1 MTTVTG
7 TTKLVCPECRH
18 ENEPERIYCHS
29 CGSRLDR
36 SAVKVR
42 NTEQTAEATRQWVRK
57 LFDPQRAKIRAYSL
71 KVIKLILAACMLAA
85 LVQIV
90 LPPDV
95 PAPVKTDIAASQ
107 IRMDLE
113 NATTRGQPAHVQ
125 YTQDQVNAFLTYAL
139 KAKQSSLDK
148 PLLVFKRVVV
158 QFGEG
163 TCALTV
169 ERSLFGYSVYTRSI
183 YQPVLMGGKIEAVNK
198 GASIGRLSIHP
209 QASQIINVLFSDV
222 WSALNREIKL
232 VTKLGK
238 IEFHDKSV
246 VLMTDRAS

>member
-1 MTTVTG
+1 VTTVTG

-29 CGSRLDR
+29 CGTRLDR

-42 NTEQTAEATRQWVRK
+42 NTEQTAEDTRQRVRR

-71 KVIKLILAACMLAA
+71 KLIKVILASCVLAA
-85 LVQIV
+85 LVQVV

-95 PAPVKTDIAASQ
+95 PSPIKSDIAASQ

-113 NATTRGQPAHVQ
+113 NATTRRQPPQLQ
-125 YTQDQVNAFLTYAL
+125 YTQDQVNAFLAYAL

-169 ERSLFGYSVYTRSI
+169 ERSFFGYSVYTRSI
-183 YQPVLMGGKIEAVNK
+183 YQPVLTGGKIEAVSK
-198 GASIGRLSIHP
+198 GASVGRLAIHP
-209 QASQIINVLFSDV
+209 QASQIINLLFGDV

-232 VTKLGK
+232 VSKLGRM
-238 IEFHDKSV
+238 EFHDKGV
-246 VLMTDRAS
+246 VLMTRSS